1 MTFLNRHR
9 TFTSAKASALQIIIH
24 QKQIDMK
31 KFNQFL
37 IACCLITAS
46 AISAKAQVACHANFQ
61 WNVNPNGVFTF
72 YDSSFV
78 ASGYTTTS
86 WSWNFG
92 DGSTSTQQNPTKNYT
107 APGTYNVCLKIV
119 SLNTATQSYC
129 LDSICKSVVFSCP
142 TFISGNWTF
151 TTQGLTAAF
160 SATYSSN
167 SPPLK
172 YEWNFGDG
180 DTSSLQS
187 PTHNYL
193 NGGVY
198 TVCLKIRD
206 NFGCYKTECKVVTVQ
221 PVNACTLQA
230 NYYHT
235 LNGSTIGFQA
245 NDSSFAGGS
254 VIINRW
260 FIDGTQI
267 ATCNGAGCT
276 VSANVPQY
284 VGTGIRNVCLIA
296 KIDGT
301 NCTDTFCKQINFGT
315 TTNCNVQ
322 ANFSFSQPNNST
334 IVVTSSTTG
343 GNPTANAHVWTLGGV
358 TLGTS
363 TGNGVSKTFT
373 IPNTIANG
381 ASQLCLKVEVPN
393 VAPACKDTICKNIV
407 ICKANAEFA
416 YQILTSD
423 TVKFSPSQSSLSGY
437 THVWTVNGTPFSTNA
452 DPKHKFN
459 VPING
464 LEICHIVSAIG
475 SNCTD
480 TFCVTLSS
488 SPCNLN
494 AGFQWVDS
502 SNANG
507 GNVVLFFPS
516 NTGISNLGHVWTF
529 GDGTSSTS
537 ASPDHA
543 YAQPGTYTVCH
554 KIFQPNNLSC
564 KDSVCKV
571 ITVGNNTGCNMVVTV
586 VQSTNPNNQIILEAV
601 VSGGKPP
608 YTYSW
613 NTTPAQTTKT
623 INATTGGVFVVTVTD
638 STGCVR
644 TFTKVVTAPA
654 NAKLCGVVFNDANGN
669 GVKDSNEVGFGAYVR
684 ISGNGQTFT
693 LFSDSITGN
702 WDKYVSAGTYEVCV
716 YTSNTPIGGGLT
728 PTVPINSNSTPN
740 QGVCYTVTVAAN
752 QSLCNLNFGF
762 KNNNVQLCG
771 FVFVDVNNNGTK
783 DAGEPGI
790 AGQPVKIGT
799 QTAYTNNDGYY
810 VFNKPADT
818 YTLTYTPA
826 APYTGYSS
834 SPASYTVAA
843 TTTGQVYCGK
853 NFGVVVPPSQCDVA
867 VDLIPL
873 STVTP
878 GFTAIYNIKV
888 YNLNGVTTGGLL
900 TFNFE
905 PGLTFLSAS
914 PTQASFDN
922 GSAFVTWNVT
932 NLAPGTYKS
941 FTARLNVPVNTQL
954 GTHAFSFAE
963 FTTNGACT
971 EANLTNNIDTTHQ
984 TVVGSYDPNDKHVS
998 PEGNIPNNGQDL
1010 VYTIR
1015 FQNTGTAPAVNVVIL
1030 DTLSNNL
1037 DWSTFEFKDASHS
1050 LNIQREGEFVGF
1062 LFSNIMLPDSN
1073 TNEAASHGFV
1083 SYKIKALP
1091 NLAQGTQIK
1100 NTASIYFD
1108 FNAPIVTNTTL
1119 NTIDISLSVSD
1130 LSKGNVSI
1138 TLAPN
1143 PMRDYTNISI
1153 AGATDA
1159 PIYLEVRDMA
1169 GRLVQQQISES
1180 NILHVNR
1187 NNMASGLY
1195 VYQLKQNNV
1204 VIGKGKMIAE

>member
-1 MTFLNRHR
+1 
-9 TFTSAKASALQIIIH
+9 
-24 QKQIDMK
+24 MK

-37 IACCLITAS
+37 IAYCLIAVS
-46 AISAKAQVACHANFQ
+46 AISAKAQVACDANFQ

-72 YDSSFV
+72 YDSSFT
-78 ASGYTTTS
+78 ASGYNIAS
-86 WSWNFG
+86 WQWSFG
-92 DGSTSTQQNPTKNYT
+92 DGSGSTQQNPTKNYST
-107 APGTYNVCLKIV
+107 PGTYNVCLKIG
-119 SLNTATQSYC
+119 SYNSITQSYC
-129 LDSICKSVVFSCP
+129 LDSICKSVVYSCP

-151 TTQGLTAAF
+151 TTSGLFAGFNA
-160 SATYSSN
+160 SYSSN
-167 SPPLK
+167 SPPLM

-180 DTSSLQS
+180 DTSSLQN
-187 PTHNYL
+187 PTHNYAA
-193 NGGVY
+193 GGVY

-206 NFGCYKTECKVVTVQ
+206 NFGCYKTECKVVTIQ
-221 PVNACTLQA
+221 STNTCTLKA

-235 LNGSTIGFQA
+235 LNGTTMGFQA
-245 NDSSFAGGS
+245 NDSSFAPNS

-276 VSANVPQY
+276 IATSVSQY
-284 VGTGIRNVCLIA
+284 VGTGLRNVCLVA

-315 TTNCNVQ
+315 TTTCNVQ
-322 ANFSFSQPNNST
+322 ANFSFYQPNNNT
-334 IVVTSSTTG
+334 IVVSSLTSG
-343 GNPTANAHVWTLGGV
+343 GNTATNIHTWTLGGV
-358 TLGTS
+358 TVGQS
-363 TGNGVSKTFT
+363 SGNGGPQTLT
-373 IPNTIANG
+373 IPPTVQNG
-381 ASQLCLKVEVPN
+381 TQQLCLKVEVPN
-393 VAPACKDTICKNIV
+393 LSPACKDTICKSIV

-416 YQILTSD
+416 YQVLSND
-423 TVKFSPSQSSLSGY
+423 TVRFTPSQSSLSGY
-437 THVWTVNGTPFSTNA
+437 THIWTANGTPFSTNA
-452 DPKHKFN
+452 DPKQRFN

-464 LEICHIVSAIG
+464 LEICHIISAIG
-475 SNCTD
+475 ANCTD
-480 TFCVTLSS
+480 TFCVTLST

-529 GDGTSSTS
+529 GDGSSSTS
-537 ASPDHA
+537 VSPDHA
-543 YAQPGTYTVCH
+543 YAQSGTYTVCH
-554 KIFQPNNLSC
+554 KIFQPNNPAC
-564 KDSVCKV
+564 KDSVCNV
-571 ITVGNNTGCNMVVTV
+571 ITVSANTGCNMVVTV
-586 VQSTNPNNQIILEAV
+586 VQSTNPNNQIILEAI
-601 VSGGKPP
+601 VSGGTAP
-608 YTYSW
+608 YSYLW
-613 NTTPAQTTKT
+613 NTTPSQTTKI
-623 INATTGGVFVVTVTD
+623 INATGGGVFVVTVTD
-638 STGCVR
+638 STGCSVS
-644 TFTKVVTAPA
+644 FTKVVTAPA
-654 NAKLCGVVFNDANGN
+654 NSKLCGVVFNDINGN
-669 GVKDSNEVGFGAYVR
+669 GLKDSTENGLQAYIS
-684 ISGNGQTFT
+684 ISGSGFQTT
-693 LFSDSITGN
+693 LFSDSFSGN
-702 WDKYVSAGTYEVCV
+702 WDKNVPAGTYQVCV
-716 YTSNTPIGGGLT
+716 YINNSGTTGGWI

-740 QGVCYTVTVAAN
+740 QGVCYTVTVGPN
-752 QSLCNLNFGF
+752 QTLCGLNFGF
-762 KNNNVQLCG
+762 RNNNVQICG
-771 FVFVDVNNNGTK
+771 YVFVDVNNNNAK
-783 DAGEPGI
+783 DSGEPGI

-799 QTAYTNNDGYY
+799 HTVYTNNSGYY
-810 VFNKPADT
+810 VFNKPSGT

-826 APYTGYSS
+826 SPYTGYAS
-834 SPASYTVAA
+834 SPASYSVAA
-843 TTTGQVYCGK
+843 TTTGQSYCGN
-853 NFGVVVPPSQCDVA
+853 NFGVVVPASQCDVA

-905 PGLTFLSAS
+905 PGLTFKSAA
-914 PTQASFDN
+914 PTQASFDDA
-922 GSAFVTWNVT
+922 SAFVTWNVT
-932 NLAPGTYKS
+932 NLAPGTHKS
-941 FTARLNVPVNTQL
+941 YTVRLNVPVNTQL
-954 GTHAFSFAE
+954 GTQAFSFAE
-963 FTTNGACT
+963 FTTNGTCT

-998 PEGNIPNNGQDL
+998 PEGSIPNNGQDL

-1030 DTLSNNL
+1030 DTLSSNL
-1037 DWSTFEFKDASHS
+1037 DWSTFEFKDASHN

-1073 TNEAASHGFV
+1073 ANEAASHGYV

-1108 FNAPIVTNTTL
+1108 FNEPIVTNTTL
-1119 NTIDISLSVSD
+1119 NTIDISLSVGD
-1130 LSKGNVSI
+1130 LNKGNVSI
-1138 TLAPN
+1138 TLTPN

-1180 NILHVNR
+1180 NLLRVDR
-1187 NNMASGLY
+1187 NSMASGLY